1 MNNTRR
7 KTINQIMDELERLKE
22 AIDCLRDEEQDCYDN
37 LPESLQYSEKGE
49 RMEEAIDNLESAF
62 GSLEEAI
69 DYLSEA
75 IEC

>member
-7 KTINQIMDELERLKE
+7 KTINQIMEQLELIKGDIENLTAEER
-22 AIDCLRDEEQDCYDN
+22 DCYDN
-37 LPESLQYSEKGE
+37 LPESFRYGEKGE

-62 GSLEEAI
+62 GSLEDAI

>member
-7 KTINQIMDELERLKE
+7 KTINQIMEELERLKGD
-22 AIDCLRDEEQDCYDN
+22 IDCLRDEEQDCYDN
-37 LPESLQYSEKGE
+37 LPESLQYSETGE